1 MGSVNLVSFVCMYSG
16 LFPALPVL
24 LREKIVGEKHIN
36 VMEGEVVRLGT
47 MLEFFN
53 NGGRTRV

>member
-1 MGSVNLVSFVCMYSG
+1 MYSG

-24 LREKIVGEKHIN
+24 LREKIVGEKHIY

-47 MLEFFN
+47 ILEFFN